1 MGKLPSIPQVVE
13 TGRSYLGKLR
23 LRALGWSVGIAL
35 AAAAVIV
42 WTPIG
47 WVPAV
52 SVAVAAAVVTLSR
65 MATNL
70 DKPTCYACGADL
82 SGSPDGPQGIACPTC
97 GSLHQGR
104 RRLAS
109 DQFDERAIAQAQADD
124 AEAEATGSESGE
136 PPKSA

>member
-1 MGKLPSIPQVVE
+1 MGKIPSIPQVVE

-23 LRALGWSVGIAL
+23 LRALGWAVGIGL
-35 AAAAVIV
+35 AAAAVI
-42 WTPIG
+42 
-47 WVPAV
+47 
-52 SVAVAAAVVTLSR
+52 SLSR
-65 MATNL
+65 VATNL
-70 DKPTCYACGADL
+70 DKPTCYACGTDL
-82 SGSPDGPQGIACPTC
+82 SGTPDGPQGIACPTC

-124 AEAEATGSESGE
+124 AEAEATSNETGE